1 MVRFRGFSK
10 VTLSIRG
17 VPPKPLCNSRRP
29 GFSLSFWIF
38 CMKRRRSLFLHISHI
53 RLLAKKFALVILF
66 LTAFVLMLINKTD
79 TVIIDKTSSVATDV
93 VSPLID
99 VLVIPAK
106 MIAKGYDYFRD
117 LKQIHQDNIR
127 LREENRRLNM
137 LYDKFRSLEIENK
150 LLADLLNYVT
160 PPKADFVT
168 ARVIAE
174 EGDAFSHS
182 MIAYTGGEEVEKGQ
196 VALSDKGVVGRVDK
210 VGRNYVK
217 IILITDINSK
227 IPVMVEKTRV
237 RGILSG
243 DNTTMPKLIFIP
255 LDAGVNIGDRIVTSG
270 VAGVFPAGLPIG
282 KVVRVGKNEIAVK
295 PFSSLEQLEYV
306 KLVNYGLEG
315 ILDDGAAEPR
325 EGD

>member
-1 MVRFRGFSK
+1 
-10 VTLSIRG
+10 
-17 VPPKPLCNSRRP
+17 
-29 GFSLSFWIF
+29 
-38 CMKRRRSLFLHISHI
+38 MKRRRSLFLHLSHI

-106 MIAKGYDYFRD
+106 MVAKGYDYFRD
-117 LKQIHQDNIR
+117 LKQIHKDNVR
-127 LREENRRLNM
+127 LKEENRRLNT
-137 LYDKFRSLEIENK
+137 LYDRYRSLEIENK
-150 LLADLLNYVT
+150 LLSDLLNYVT
-160 PPKADFVT
+160 PPQSDFIT

-182 MIAYTGGEEVEKGQ
+182 MIAYIGGEKVEKGQ

-227 IPVMVEKTRV
+227 IPVITEKSRI

-255 LDAGVNIGDRIVTSG
+255 LDAGVNVGDRIVTSG

-282 KVVRVGKNEIAVK
+282 KVISVGKGEIAIK
-295 PFSSLEQLEYV
+295 PFSSLEQLEYI
-306 KLVNYGLEG
+306 KLVNYGLDG
-315 ILDDGAAEPR
+315 IL
-325 EGD
+325 GDSETVSQEEN